1 MSQRKLGTILSYLNI
16 FLSNTISLI
25 YTPYMLRMLGQSEY
39 GIYGTAQ
46 SFISYLSILSFGIGG
61 AYIRYNA
68 KYRVKNDKE
77 GEKKLNGMF
86 LVIFSILAL
95 LVFVVG
101 SILVFAVGGLV
112 RNTYTSTELFK
123 LRVVMMLLVINMCVT
138 FIFNV
143 AMMALNA
150 YEKFIFIRA
159 VLLINTII
167 TPIINVIALRNNG
180 KSITITAITLCLSIL
195 SYLCFYVY
203 AKNEINLEFTFK
215 GFDKEVM
222 IDLFIF
228 SSYLFVNSITD
239 QITFSTDSI
248 VLSAVH
254 GTKAVAIYTVGANF
268 RGYFQSFSGSV
279 SSVFAPQ
286 VNTMIASKM
295 DLEDVNDLFIR
306 ISRVQFYIVSLILIG
321 YTFVGKPFIMLWA
334 GSNYADAYL
343 IGLLLILSVFVPAFQ
358 NLGVEIQKALNKHK
372 ARSVVYFF
380 VALINIL
387 LTIVLA
393 REYSGIGAAY
403 ATLICMFAGNVIFMN
418 LYYNFGIGLNMIR
431 YWKSI
436 LSILP
441 GFILPAFA
449 GFMYCNIFR
458 ITNLLS
464 VLFAAVFITLV
475 FVLSIWF
482 FSMNEYEKQLIKKPI
497 KKIFKRA

>member
-254 GTKAVAIYTVGANF
+254 GTKAVAIYTVGQTLEVISKV
-268 RGYFQSFSGSV
+268 FQE
-279 SSVFAPQ
+279 VF
-286 VNTMIASKM
+286 
-295 DLEDVNDLFIR
+295 LL
-306 ISRVQFYIVSLILIG
+306 
-321 YTFVGKPFIMLWA
+321 
-334 GSNYADAYL
+334 YL
-343 IGLLLILSVFVPAFQ
+343 H
-358 NLGVEIQKALNKHK
+358 HK
-372 ARSVVYFF
+372 
-380 VALINIL
+380 
-387 LTIVLA
+387 
-393 REYSGIGAAY
+393 
-403 ATLICMFAGNVIFMN
+403 
-418 LYYNFGIGLNMIR
+418 
-431 YWKSI
+431 
-436 LSILP
+436 
-441 GFILPAFA
+441 
-449 GFMYCNIFR
+449 
-458 ITNLLS
+458 
-464 VLFAAVFITLV
+464 
-475 FVLSIWF
+475 
-482 FSMNEYEKQLIKKPI
+482 
-497 KKIFKRA
+497 